1 MAKIVIEKERI
12 FAENSNRT
20 HGFGTLNLNTFEP
33 FPKNPTIS
41 KVFREIGLADEL
53 GSGMRNTYKF
63 TKLYSGGT
71 PQFVEGDIF
80 KTIIPLNDTAT
91 MKLGPT
97 VSDQVAQSNVED
109 KILQYCKVA
118 RTKKEIAIYNTR
130 EATEQAAKIFR
141 LLWACRRP
149 AFQGGGSNA
158 GHGGYDR
165 DSGEWKEY
173 ILQELFIS
181 V

>member
-1 MAKIVIEKERI
+1 MVIEKERI

-33 FPKNPTIS
+33 FPKNPAIS

-97 VSDQVAQSNVED
+97 VSDQVSDQVAQSNVED

-118 RTKKEIAIYNTR
+118 RTKKEIAKYIGFKNLTYMTR
-130 EATEQAAKIFR
+130 KYLKPLLDEQKLLYTIPEKPQSR
-141 LLWACRRP
+141 LQKYVAR
-149 AFQGGGSNA
+149 
-158 GHGGYDR
+158 
-165 DSGEWKEY
+165 K
-173 ILQELFIS
+173 
-181 V
+181 